1 MIKRPA
7 PSLHLAR
14 RRAGIFGMFLL
25 YCVST
30 NAAATAEPPAAATA
44 RSALETIAARMVA
57 ALQDPAIR
65 QDERQLEQLVRT
77 ELVPHIDFRVSAN
90 LVLGPHWKDAT
101 ETQRNA
107 FIDEFQAFLVRFYT
121 SALASH
127 VDSKAIPIDIMSFRD
142 EPKVKDA
149 RQVFVRSYVTQADGE
164 EVAVEYRM
172 FWRDAWKV
180 IDVSV
185 AGISMVQNYRS
196 NFTTTVKQQGLDV
209 LIAQLHERNQSF
221 AAN

>member
-1 MIKRPA
+1 MIKRSAFSPA
-7 PSLHLAR
+7 TAGHYAR
-14 RRAGIFGMFLL
+14 LLGICLL
-25 YCVST
+25 WCIST
-30 NAAATAEPPAAATA
+30 GVAANAEPPAAATA
-44 RSALETIAARMVA
+44 RTALESIAARMVT
-57 ALQDPAIR
+57 ALQDPSVR
-65 QDERQLEQLVRT
+65 QDERQLERLVQT

-107 FIDEFQAFLVRFYT
+107 FIEEFRAFLVRFYT

-127 VDSKAIPIDIMSFRD
+127 VDSKAIPTDIMSFRD
-142 EPKVKDA
+142 EPKVKDS

-172 FWRDAWKV
+172 FWREGWKV

-196 NFTTTVKQQGLDV
+196 NFTSTVKQQGLDV

-221 AAN
+221 TAD

>member
-1 MIKRPA
+1 MNICSA
-7 PSLHLAR
+7 SSQVYAR
-14 RRAGIFGMFLL
+14 GFAGILAFCLL
-25 YCVST
+25 CTVST
-30 NAAATAEPPAAATA
+30 VAVATAEPPAATTA
-44 RSALETIAARMVA
+44 RSALESIASRMVT
-57 ALQDPAIR
+57 ALQDPAVR

-90 LVLGPHWKDAT
+90 LVLGPHWNDAS
-101 ETQRNA
+101 EAQREA
-107 FIDEFQAFLVRFYT
+107 FIEEFRAFLVRFYT

-127 VDSKAIPIDIMSFRD
+127 VDSKAIPVDIMSFRE
-142 EPKVKDA
+142 EPRVKDA
-149 RQVFVRSYVTQADGE
+149 RQVFVRSYVTQAGGE

-196 NFTTTVKQQGLDV
+196 NFTTTVKQQGLDA
-209 LIAQLHERNQSF
+209 LIAQLQERNRSF

>member
-1 MIKRPA
+1 MNNRSA
-7 PSLHLAR
+7 SSHVSAR
-14 RRAGIFGMFLL
+14 GLTGAIAFCLL
-25 YCVST
+25 CCLST
-30 NAAATAEPPAAATA
+30 AAAATAEPPAATTA
-44 RSALETIAARMVA
+44 QSALESIAVRMVT
-57 ALQDPAIR
+57 ALQDPAVR

-90 LVLGPHWKDAT
+90 LVLGPHWDDAS
-101 ETQRNA
+101 EAQRDA
-107 FIDEFQAFLVRFYT
+107 FIEEFRAFLVRFYT

-127 VDSKAIPIDIMSFRD
+127 VDSKAIPVDIMSFRE
-142 EPKVKDA
+142 EPRVKDP

-172 FWRDAWKV
+172 FWREAWKV

-196 NFTTTVKQQGLDV
+196 NFTTTVKQQGLDA
-209 LIAQLHERNQSF
+209 LIAQLQERNRSF
-221 AAN
+221 VAN

>member
-1 MIKRPA
+1 MIKRSA
-7 PSLHLAR
+7 LSLFTAR
-14 RRAGIFGMFLL
+14 HYAGILGICLL
-25 YCVST
+25 CCIAT
-30 NAAATAEPPAAATA
+30 GAAATAEPPAATTA
-44 RSALETIAARMVA
+44 RSALESIATRMVT
-57 ALQDPAIR
+57 ALQDATVR
-65 QDERQLEQLVRT
+65 EDERQLEQLVRT

-101 ETQRNA
+101 EAQRNA
-107 FIDEFQAFLVRFYT
+107 FIEEFRAFLVRFYT

-127 VDSKAIPIDIMSFRD
+127 VDSEAIPLDIMSFRD
-142 EPKVKDA
+142 EPKVKDP
-149 RQVFVRSYVTQADGE
+149 RQVFVRSYVTQADGK

-196 NFTTTVKQQGLDV
+196 NFTSTVKQQGLDA
-209 LIAQLHERNQSF
+209 LIAQLRERNQSF